1 MSNKVETPPSSS
13 KIPKNIKSI
22 IFSGKKTKRTFIT
35 VQENYLPNGE
45 NEVIEDNPTYR
56 STRSRHPDFTRAM
69 DRFKVHIMV
78 RAGFAQ
84 PFDRFDKKVIDA
96 QYFADHL
103 FESDDRFSNVEITGI
118 IVTTRKETTGFQ
130 ILGTYFTEDGEMI
143 KLKSPV
149 ISTLKKAEGEGYNYA
164 LLVLAEEHLDTLMLE
179 AQEYLKGKS
188 ANNQLK
194 IAI

>member
-1 MSNKVETPPSSS
+1 MAKTVDAPPSSS
-13 KIPKNIKSI
+13 KIPKSIRSI

-35 VQENYLPNGE
+35 IQENYQPQGE

-78 RAGFAQ
+78 RCGFAE
-84 PFDRFDKKVIDA
+84 PFDRLDKKIIDS

-103 FESDDRFSNVEITGI
+103 FEDDERFSNVEITGI
-118 IVTTRKETTGFQ
+118 IVTTKREMTGFQ
-130 ILGTYFTEDGEMI
+130 ILGTHFTEDGQI
-143 KLKSPV
+143 VKLKSPV
-149 ISTLKKAEGEGYNYA
+149 ISTLKKADGEGYNYP
-164 LLVLAEEHLDTLMLE
+164 LLSLCDEHVDTLMLE
-179 AQEYLKGKS
+179 AQEFLKGKS